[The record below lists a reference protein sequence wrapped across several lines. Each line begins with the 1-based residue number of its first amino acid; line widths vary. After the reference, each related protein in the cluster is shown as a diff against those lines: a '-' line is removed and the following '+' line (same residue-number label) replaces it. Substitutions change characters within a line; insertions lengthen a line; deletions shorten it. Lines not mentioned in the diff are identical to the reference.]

1 MVAARRGGERITLP
15 GRAHSHLLKHVLQDR
30 GVPPWERPRMPLLS
44 TPNGELLAAGDR
56 VLSARMQAWL
66 QERNVAL
73 AWRPA

>member
-1 MVAARRGGERITLP
+1 
-15 GRAHSHLLKHVLQDR
+15 
-30 GVPPWERPRMPLLS
+30 MPLLS